1 MLSGIVSLCIQ
12 DRFDSSC
19 TCHNRVKRGWDLVV
33 VQSWVA
39 DWGDAL
45 LKRGIEVITVTHSY
59 SVSYLWLLG
68 SARGEERKEQSRE
81 WSHRHGQN
89 MEQLLYN
96 NQKQKYLWPCSCS
109 IYSSTLQPLTSWL
122 LTCPSLSPGQHSL
135 STDQNND
142 SLSLGRATGL
152 IL

>member
-12 DRFDSSC
+12 DLYDSSC
-19 TCHNRVKRGWDLVV
+19 TC
-33 VQSWVA
+33 
-39 DWGDAL
+39 
-45 LKRGIEVITVTHSY
+45 VITEWKGAEIWWCCRAGLLTEAMLSWGGE
-59 SVSYLWLLG
+59 LKWLQSHTATQWVIFG
-68 SARGEERKEQSRE
+68 SSARRGERRGRSSE

-122 LTCPSLSPGQHSL
+122 CHVHHWAQDSIPSVQTRTMTHYHWG
-135 STDQNND
+135 
-142 SLSLGRATGL
+142 
-152 IL
+152 